1 MIKYGNTFLILTAL
15 LLIGNACSTTQTSTQ
30 TTESSAAGIPSWY
43 LQSGF
48 ESDSLSFSGFASA
61 IAADSL
67 TAVQRAENQ
76 AKANLENHIARK
88 MENIRAD
95 LEKSGSLNAIKPDF
109 ILTLRNAH
117 AKVESEAA
125 ISRVAVTNLEGH
137 YRAFA
142 RASINKPELLV
153 LLQSGFE
160 GKKALWDELTS
171 SEVFAQE
178 LQN

>member
-1 MIKYGNTFLILTAL
+1 MIKYGNPILILTAL
-15 LLIGNACSTTQTSTQ
+15 LLIGNACSTTQTSTD
-30 TTESSAAGIPSWY
+30 TSKPSAAGIPAWY

-76 AKANLENHIARK
+76 AKSNLENHIARK
-88 MENIRAD
+88 MENIRTD

-109 ILTLRNAH
+109 IITLRNAH
-117 AKVESEAA
+117 AKVESEAV
-125 ISRVAVTNLEGH
+125 ISRVAVTHLEGH

-142 RASINKPELLV
+142 KASINKPELLA

-160 GKKALWDELTS
+160 GKKALWDEISS